1 MRPEYRALLWK
12 REPSFS
18 VAVPDSEA
26 VRPRDA
32 GSFVSGSEIFPMK
45 KADSEFDLDAECNF
59 QVLSD
64 EATETACKYE
74 YMRESQALRDE
85 IENFGT
91 DWNREYKLF
100 NHLGAIIASRPRHV
114 QVLQSLS

>member
-1 MRPEYRALLWK
+1 
-12 REPSFS
+12 
-18 VAVPDSEA
+18 VN
-26 VRPRDA
+26 
-32 GSFVSGSEIFPMK
+32 
-45 KADSEFDLDAECNF
+45 AECNF
-59 QVLSD
+59 QLLSD

-91 DWNREYKLF
+91 GWNREYKLF

>member
-26 VRPRDA
+26 VPPTDA

-64 EATETACKYE
+64 EATETAGKYE
-74 YMRESQALRDE
+74 YMRESQALRHE

-91 DWNREYKLF
+91 GNTNLSTIRSNYRF
-100 NHLGAIIASRPRHV
+100 ATTACASFTV
-114 QVLQSLS
+114 ALMTL